1 MQTSMMLEFP
11 VDEYEARIA
20 KLIAGMQKYGF
31 DAVLLS
37 SKENT
42 RYFSGLQSIV
52 WDSKIAV
59 PGLLV
64 VTANGDMTIVSSR
77 NQPTV
82 KVTSCLEPDRLLA
95 YTRLRPGFPDV
106 PKARLRA

>member
-42 RYFSGLQSIV
+42 RYFSGLQS
-52 WDSKIAV
+52 DS
-59 PGLLV
+59 
-64 VTANGDMTIVSSR
+64 
-77 NQPTV
+77 
-82 KVTSCLEPDRLLA
+82 
-95 YTRLRPGFPDV
+95 
-106 PKARLRA
+106 

>member
-64 VTANGDMTIVSSR
+64 VTANGDMTIVSSTS

-82 KVTSCLEPDRLLA
+82 KVTSCLEPDRLCLL
-95 YTRLRPGFPDV
+95 YTSRCV
-106 PKARLRA
+106 